1 MNLYRIFFC
10 SLFIPKSPMRTRAS
24 LGKKM
29 PARAKGKAQGKAK
42 AKAQPAAKRQ
52 RTCAPEGTIGL
63 AHAGMGSLQRHRI
76 MKPEVDE
83 DLKFKNDLQQFKNDL
98 KEFKL
103 ELAAVDE
110 ELKQLWARAEDEN
123 KNESAEW
130 EAYAWV
136 RLAEEMPAVG
146 GHEEEVEEEAA
157 VSMEGVQDLKDLLND
172 LIEVEQRRL
181 LTLEAELQA
190 SGHAPCGEQPAI
202 GFGVVMQEKEQAIAG
217 PKKGETLPG
226 VVSNEWTE
234 SRPMQ
239 VRPIPVPT
247 GAWKHL
253 EVPGGFIHKG

>member
-136 RLAEEMPAVG
+136 RMVG
-146 GHEEEVEEEAA
+146 EI
-157 VSMEGVQDLKDLLND
+157 D
-172 LIEVEQRRL
+172 
-181 LTLEAELQA
+181 
-190 SGHAPCGEQPAI
+190 
-202 GFGVVMQEKEQAIAG
+202 
-217 PKKGETLPG
+217 
-226 VVSNEWTE
+226 
-234 SRPMQ
+234 
-239 VRPIPVPT
+239 
-247 GAWKHL
+247 
-253 EVPGGFIHKG
+253 

>member
-98 KEFKL
+98 KEFQL
-103 ELAAVDE
+103 ELYEVEANPPPVDE
-110 ELKQLWARAEDEN
+110 ELKQLWKDLKQFKQDLDQFKKDLMANGTLKRLEKLKAEETMEHLGRQRHRFLNRKVFGVGGNNAKGKGKGKAQRPADDSEDTQPV
-123 KNESAEW
+123 KMVVVDGVEEW
-130 EAYAWV
+130 EWI
-136 RLAEEMPAVG
+136 PG
-146 GHEEEVEEEAA
+146 GR
-157 VSMEGVQDLKDLLND
+157 GGPQN
-172 LIEVEQRRL
+172 
-181 LTLEAELQA
+181 
-190 SGHAPCGEQPAI
+190 P
-202 GFGVVMQEKEQAIAG
+202 VV
-217 PKKGETLPG
+217 
-226 VVSNEWTE
+226 
-234 SRPMQ
+234 PMQ
-239 VRPIPVPT
+239 ARPIPVPT